1 MPIFGSS
8 RRAFIKTMGAAAAA
22 ATCGGAAAVKAQDF
36 KPQDQ
41 KKLTQA
47 AARYQ
52 DHPNGNEICGSCPY
66 FVAPKSCV
74 LVEGEISPTGWCPIY
89 TTFSR
94 SIVAGIPDERRDAH
108 QAYVT
113 APQR

>member
-1 MPIFGSS
+1 MPTFGSS
-8 RRAFIKTMGAAAAA
+8 RRAFIKTMGVVAA
-22 ATCGGAAAVKAQDF
+22 ATCGGAAAAKAQDY

-52 DHPNGNEICGSCPY
+52 DHPKGNEFCASCPY
-66 FVAPKSCV
+66 FVTPKSCV

-89 TTFSR
+89 TTLSPLDR
-94 SIVAGIPDERRDAH
+94 GAH
-108 QAYVT
+108 N
-113 APQR
+113 